1 MEVKFLCL
9 NPADSLRSNDRLH
22 VSWILWSEKTPRASE
37 TTCLFD
43 QTVTKNAF
51 TQVKSNHCTEWIQ
64 AWAGS
69 DHMAMIMNSTLG
81 WKLGD
86 SVSIPSSVTKIVQQI
101 AQSPCLYFYSIICLS
116 FSQLIKTIASCHL
129 CFLPYIANVNK
140 DLKWFGYAAWLFFP
154 PWNILLHCQCCE
166 PYIPP
171 AFPAVFKGN
180 FDTPSTDF

>member
-9 NPADSLRSNDRLH
+9 NPADSLRSNGRLH
-22 VSWILWSEKTPRASE
+22 VSWILWSEKTSWASE

-51 TQVKSNHCTEWIQ
+51 TQVKSNHCAEWIQ

-86 SVSIPSSVTKIVQQI
+86 SVSIPSSVTKIVQRI

-116 FSQLIKTIASCHL
+116 FSQLIKTTASCHL
-129 CFLPYIANVNK
+129 CFLPYTANVNK

-154 PWNILLHCQCCE
+154 P
-166 PYIPP
+166 
-171 AFPAVFKGN
+171 
-180 FDTPSTDF
+180 